1 LFVFYEINVFSQC
14 ENDSILYWSSERF
27 LNWDDFM
34 GVVDEESK
42 LTAVSS
48 VSIGFQVDLFE
59 DVPLINVYSYF
70 NRYRSWTKDTSSV
83 SLLSHE
89 QLHFDICEL
98 YARKVRRSIRD
109 LKDRNVKEIDKY
121 QLVIQSK
128 LEEHRLEH
136 QQYDSNTYHGMNED
150 VQKEWINKIKMLLI
164 QLEEYLE

>member
-1 LFVFYEINVFSQC
+1 
-14 ENDSILYWSSERF
+14 
-27 LNWDDFM
+27 M

-59 DVPLINVYSYF
+59 NVPLINVYSYF

>member
-1 LFVFYEINVFSQC
+1 
-14 ENDSILYWSSERF
+14 
-27 LNWDDFM
+27 M